1 MSMEGLI
8 RIGGDKESKIV
19 SAQAWCPVGS
29 GTTKLHG
36 LFDLVLVVHTTHD
49 PSVVSRRNVD

>member
-8 RIGGDKESKIV
+8 RIGEDKELKIL

-36 LFDLVLVVHTTHD
+36 LFDLALVVHTTHD
-49 PSVVSRRNVD
+49 RSVVSRRNVD